1 MVCSI
6 TRRASFSASYY
17 YRLPELSQADNEAR
31 FGIQARSPGATFW
44 LWVKIIG
51 PVDEFGMVANLS
63 TQVKRSLTRYILNPL
78 NGRNLN
84 ETWAEFTETLPTH
97 EWISHTLWHR
107 LKPHLNVAS
116 IVVSPHEQ
124 VRGEY
129 LGDGMEARLTIRTHF
144 SAAHRLSLTRL
155 TLIQNSEIY
164 GKCARPSGHGHNY
177 HLAVT
182 VQGEIDP
189 KSGMVVDFKSLN
201 DLIEN
206 GIIKELDHSF
216 LNTDIHYFDHVVP
229 KSENIDIYIRDSLET
244 PIKNLGA
251 TLYKIELHE
260 TDNNSCE
267 VYGKSVTEA
276 KTEAKIE
283 SQSLEQLAQGSPS
296 TPAPVSNSRPASV

>member
-17 YRLPELSQADNEAR
+17 YRLPELSQEENEAR

-51 PVDEFGMVANLS
+51 PVDEYGMVANLS
-63 TQVKRSLTRYILNPL
+63 TQVKRSLRRYILKPL

-84 ETWAEFTETLPTH
+84 ETWVEFAETLPTP

-116 IVVSPHEQ
+116 IVVSPHEE
-124 VRGEY
+124 VRAEY
-129 LGDGMEARLTIRTHF
+129 LGNGMEARLTIRTHF
-144 SAAHRLSLTRL
+144 SAAHRLSLPRL
-155 TLIQNSEIY
+155 TLVQNSEIY
-164 GKCARPSGHGHNY
+164 GKCSRPSGHGHNY
-177 HLAVT
+177 NLAVT
-182 VQGEIDP
+182 IQGEIDP
-189 KSGMVVDFKSLN
+189 KSGMVVDFKELT

-206 GIIKELDHSF
+206 GIIKELDHRF
-216 LNTDIHYFDHVVP
+216 LNTDIPYFDKVVP
-229 KSENIDIYIRDSLET
+229 TAENIAIYIRDSLEN

-267 VYGKSVTEA
+267 VYGNSVIEA
-276 KTEAKIE
+276 QME
-283 SQSLEQLAQGSPS
+283 SQNLGQLTQDLASTTAPS
-296 TPAPVSNSRPASV
+296 SNSHPASV